1 MRRPPIARAFA
12 ALRRTALCLAVLAL
26 GLVEVSIHFPARAQD
41 AGLYDAPIPADAG
54 FLRLV
59 AADGRAGA
67 TVQMD
72 ERTLTTGADGVS
84 PYAIF
89 KAGRYPA
96 GTTEVAV
103 APGSF
108 TTLVLAADGRLMV
121 LADEPLASPK
131 ASGIHV
137 YNLSALPS
145 VTLFA
150 PEFGRAVVE
159 DVAPGTTKGR
169 AFGEGA
175 LVLEVRAG
183 DRSLA
188 TFPKRG
194 ISRRQAVSVIVT
206 GTAEAPRA
214 VLVDNTVVRR

>member
-1 MRRPPIARAFA
+1 MRRPPIARTF
-12 ALRRTALCLAVLAL
+12 TALLLAACAL
-26 GLVEVSIHFPARAQD
+26 GLVGTAIPSPARAQD

-54 FLRLV
+54 FVRVV

-67 TVQMD
+67 TVVID
-72 ERTLTTGADGVS
+72 ERTLATGADGVS

-96 GTTEVAV
+96 GTTELAL

-108 TTLVLAADGRLMV
+108 TTLVVGADGRLV
-121 LADEPLASPK
+121 ALADEPLASPK

-137 YNLSALPS
+137 YNLSVLPA

-183 DRSLA
+183 DRSIA
-188 TFPKRG
+188 TFPKRA

>member
-1 MRRPPIARAFA
+1 MRRLP
-12 ALRRTALCLAVLAL
+12 TLCLAAALAIL
-26 GLVEVSIHFPARAQD
+26 AGALAPATVSAQD

-54 FLRLV
+54 FVRVLSGE
-59 AADGRAGA
+59 GREGA
-67 TVQMD
+67 TVTIGD
-72 ERTLTTGADGVS
+72 RTLTTGADGVS

-89 KAGRYPA
+89 KAGSYPA
-96 GTTEVAV
+96 GGLELQV

-108 TTLVLAADGRLMV
+108 TSLALGADGRLAV
-121 LADEPLASPK
+121 LTDEPLASPK

-137 YNLSALPS
+137 YNLSPLPA

-150 PEFGRAVVE
+150 PEFGRPVVE
-159 DVAPGTTKGR
+159 DVAAGATGGR

-183 DRSLA
+183 GRVIA
-188 TFPKRG
+188 TFPKRA
-194 ISRRQAVSVIVT
+194 ISRRQAISVIVT

>member
-1 MRRPPIARAFA
+1 MRRTPNARALA
-12 ALRRTALCLAVLAL
+12 TICLAALAL
-26 GLVEVSIHFPARAQD
+26 GVVAIAIPVASRAQD

-54 FLRLV
+54 FIRVV

-67 TVQMD
+67 TVEIDDRM
-72 ERTLTTGADGVS
+72 LATGADGVS

-96 GTTEVAV
+96 GGTELAV
-103 APGSF
+103 AAGSF
-108 TTLVLAADGRLMV
+108 TTLVLGAEGRLAV
-121 LADEPLASPK
+121 LSDEPLASPK

-137 YNLSALPS
+137 YNLSAVPA

-150 PEFGRAVVE
+150 PEFGRTVVE
-159 DVAPGTTKGR
+159 DVASGTTKGR

-183 DRSLA
+183 DRSIA

-194 ISRRQAVSVIVT
+194 INRRQAVSVIVT

>member
-1 MRRPPIARAFA
+1 MRRQPKSSAFA
-12 ALRRTALCLAVLAL
+12 TLCLALLCLGGLAL
-26 GLVEVSIHFPARAQD
+26 APVVPAAAQD

-54 FLRLV
+54 FVRIL
-59 AADGRAGA
+59 AGDGRAGA
-67 TVQMD
+67 TVQIED
-72 ERTLTTGADGVS
+72 RTLTTGADGVS
-84 PYAIF
+84 PYLIF

-96 GTTEVAV
+96 GETEIAV
-103 APGSF
+103 AAGSF
-108 TTLVLAADGRLMV
+108 TTLVLGVDGRLQT

-137 YNLSALPS
+137 YNLSALPA

-159 DVAPGTTKGR
+159 DVAAGTTKGR

-188 TFPKRG
+188 AFPKRS
-194 ISRRQAVSVIVT
+194 INRRQAVSVIVT
-206 GTAEAPRA
+206 GPAEAPRA

>member
-1 MRRPPIARAFA
+1 MRRPPIVRAFA
-12 ALRRTALCLAVLAL
+12 ALCLAALCLAAPS
-26 GLVEVSIHFPARAQD
+26 LVATSPAVAQD

-54 FLRLV
+54 FVRVV
-59 AADGRAGA
+59 ARDGRAGA
-67 TVQMD
+67 ALQID
-72 ERTLTTGADGVS
+72 ERVLTTDADGIS

-96 GTTEVAV
+96 GGAEVAV
-103 APGSF
+103 AAGSF
-108 TTLVLAADGRLMV
+108 TTLVLGADGRFEA

-159 DVAPGTTKGR
+159 DVAPGTTRGR

>member
-1 MRRPPIARAFA
+1 MRRPLKARAFA
-12 ALRRTALCLAVLAL
+12 ALLVAAFGFGLLATAAPLPV
-26 GLVEVSIHFPARAQD
+26 RAQD

-54 FLRLV
+54 FVRLV

-67 TVQMD
+67 TVEID
-72 ERTLTTGADGVS
+72 ERTLTTGTDGVS

-89 KAGRYPA
+89 KAGRHSA
-96 GTTEVAV
+96 GGTELPVSA
-103 APGSF
+103 GSF
-108 TTLVLAADGRLMV
+108 TTLVIGADGRLAV
-121 LADEPLASPK
+121 LSDEPLASPK

-137 YNLSALPS
+137 YNLSAVPT

-150 PEFGRAVVE
+150 PEFGRSVVE
-159 DVAPGTTKGR
+159 DVAAGTTKGR

-183 DRSLA
+183 DRGIA

-194 ISRRQAVSVIVT
+194 INRRQAVSVIVT
-206 GTAEAPRA
+206 GTAEAPRV
-214 VLVDNTVVRR
+214 VLVDNKVVRR

>member
-1 MRRPPIARAFA
+1 MRRPPIVRACA
-12 ALRRTALCLAVLAL
+12 TLCLAALCLA
-26 GLVEVSIHFPARAQD
+26 GPSLVATSAAVAQD

-54 FLRLV
+54 FVRV
-59 AADGRAGA
+59 IARDGRAGA
-67 TVQMD
+67 ALQID
-72 ERTLTTGADGVS
+72 ERGLTPGADGVS

-96 GTTEVAV
+96 GAGGPEVTV

-108 TTLVLAADGRLMV
+108 TTLVVGADGRLDV

-159 DVAPGTTKGR
+159 DVAAGTTKGR

>member
-1 MRRPPIARAFA
+1 MRRPPNAPVLTTTFIAA
-12 ALRRTALCLAVLAL
+12 LAL
-26 GLVEVSIHFPARAQD
+26 GVVAIAIPAPTRAQD

-54 FLRLV
+54 FIRIV

-67 TVQMD
+67 TVEID
-72 ERTLTTGADGVS
+72 DRTLATGGDGVS

-96 GTTEVAV
+96 GGTELSVA
-103 APGSF
+103 AGSF
-108 TTLVLAADGRLMV
+108 TTLVLGADERLSV
-121 LADEPLASPK
+121 LSDEPLASPK

-137 YNLSALPS
+137 YNLSPLPS

-159 DVAPGTTKGR
+159 DVASGTTKGR

-175 LVLEVRAG
+175 LVLELRAG

-194 ISRRQAVSVIVT
+194 INRRQAVSVIVT
-206 GTAEAPRA
+206 GSAEAPRA

>member
-1 MRRPPIARAFA
+1 MRRPLNARAFA
-12 ALRRTALCLAVLAL
+12 VLLLAACIL
-26 GLVEVSIHFPARAQD
+26 GLAGTVMTSPVRAQD

-54 FLRLV
+54 FVRVV

-67 TVQMD
+67 TVVID
-72 ERTLTTGADGVS
+72 ERTLATGADGVS

-96 GTTEVAV
+96 GGVELAV
-103 APGSF
+103 AAGSF
-108 TTLVLAADGRLMV
+108 NTLVLGADGRLAV
-121 LADEPLASPK
+121 LTDEPLASPK

-137 YNLSALPS
+137 YNLSALPT

-159 DVAPGTTKGR
+159 DVASGTTKGR

-175 LVLEVRAG
+175 LVLEVRAD

-194 ISRRQAVSVIVT
+194 INRRQAVSVIVT

>member
-1 MRRPPIARAFA
+1 MRRPPIVRAFA
-12 ALRRTALCLAVLAL
+12 ALCLAGLCLAAPVLVA
-26 GLVEVSIHFPARAQD
+26 VTPAVAQD

-54 FLRLV
+54 FLRV
-59 AADGRAGA
+59 IARDGAAG
-67 TVQMD
+67 TEVQVD
-72 ERTLTTGADGVS
+72 ERVLTTDAEGVS

-89 KAGRYPA
+89 KAGRYPVANGGAEVTVAA
-96 GTTEVAV
+96 GT
-103 APGSF
+103 F
-108 TTLVLAADGRLMV
+108 TTLVVGADGRFEA

-137 YNLSALPS
+137 YNLSALPA

-159 DVAPGTTKGR
+159 DVTPGTTKGR

-183 DRSLA
+183 DRSVA

-206 GTAEAPRA
+206 GSAEAPRA

>member
-1 MRRPPIARAFA
+1 MRRPPNARALA
-12 ALRRTALCLAVLAL
+12 TICLAALAL
-26 GLVEVSIHFPARAQD
+26 GVVAIAIPVASRAQD

-54 FLRLV
+54 FIRVV

-67 TVQMD
+67 TVEIDDRM
-72 ERTLTTGADGVS
+72 LATGADGVS

-96 GTTEVAV
+96 GGTELAV
-103 APGSF
+103 AAGSF
-108 TTLVLAADGRLMV
+108 TTLVLGADGRLAV
-121 LADEPLASPK
+121 LSDEPLASPK

-137 YNLSALPS
+137 YNLSAVPA

-150 PEFGRAVVE
+150 PEFGRTVVE
-159 DVAPGTTKGR
+159 DVASGTTKGR

-183 DRSLA
+183 DRSIA

-194 ISRRQAVSVIVT
+194 INRRQAVSVIVT

>member
-1 MRRPPIARAFA
+1 MRRLPTLWLAA
-12 ALRRTALCLAVLAL
+12 ALALLSGPLAPVAVL
-26 GLVEVSIHFPARAQD
+26 AQD

-54 FLRLV
+54 FVRLV

-67 TVQMD
+67 TLDVGD
-72 ERTLTTGADGVS
+72 RTLTTAADGVS
-84 PYAIF
+84 PYSIF
-89 KAGRYPA
+89 KTGRYAA
-96 GTTEVAV
+96 GETEIAV

-108 TTLVLAADGRLMV
+108 TTLAVRADGSLAV

-159 DVAPGTTKGR
+159 DVAAGTTRGR
-169 AFGEGA
+169 AFGEGS

-183 DRSLA
+183 DRVVA
-188 TFPKRG
+188 TFPKRA
-194 ISRRQAVSVIVT
+194 INRRQAVSVIVT
-206 GTAEAPRA
+206 GPAEAPRA
-214 VLVDNTVVRR
+214 VLLDNTVVRR

>member
-1 MRRPPIARAFA
+1 MRRPLNARAFA
-12 ALRRTALCLAVLAL
+12 ALLLAACTL
-26 GLVEVSIHFPARAQD
+26 GLAGTAMPSPAKAQD

-54 FLRLV
+54 FVRVV

-67 TVQMD
+67 TVVID
-72 ERTLTTGADGVS
+72 ERTLATGADGVS

-96 GTTEVAV
+96 GGVELAV
-103 APGSF
+103 AAGSF
-108 TTLVLAADGRLMV
+108 NTLVLGADGRLAV
-121 LADEPLASPK
+121 LSDEPLASPK

-137 YNLSALPS
+137 YNLSALPA

-194 ISRRQAVSVIVT
+194 INRRQAVSVIVT